1 MEYSLTMGKY
11 YQIFN
16 LSKTSNNMRITICH
30 YYCGLSSQKYTA
42 GKDFNEHLLKHK
54 KLQFNP
60 TDSETAII
68 DRFAIPTLHCIL
80 DWIGANGLT
89 WLLTWSQTSMEIDYC
104 NVLLTLIHQTY
115 NKNVWKSDR
124 RWEPENFENLKTWQL
139 KNLKTLKTLK
149 IILGTCWTT
158 FVFMSRLKSHYL

>member
-1 MEYSLTMGKY
+1 MGKY

-16 LSKTSNNMRITICH
+16 LSKTSNMRITICH

-60 TDSETAII
+60 TDSEMAIM

-80 DWIGANGLT
+80 GPCNKICDVLEEKWPGFLDWCKGINLVKDPYNNKDYNGNN
-89 WLLTWSQTSMEIDYC
+89 C
-104 NVLLTLIHQTY
+104 NKL
-115 NKNVWKSDR
+115 
-124 RWEPENFENLKTWQL
+124 L
-139 KNLKTLKTLK
+139 KNIDKLRSDIPEDLVLFVDTLEALRR
-149 IILGTCWTT
+149 
-158 FVFMSRLKSHYL
+158 VFWSCTRPRLHSNCETIWNCLVRNLY